1 MLAARRADL
10 LAAQDALAAVGVPA
24 VLNAGGSVFKTAA
37 ATQWLTLLE
46 ALEQP
51 HRADRVRA
59 AALTDF
65 FGRTAEDLQAEP
77 DPTDELSEHVRRLAD
92 VFAARG
98 VAAVLESAVLD
109 GLIARVLGRVG
120 GERTLTDLR
129 HVGEAL
135 HKVAVSERFGVVGLL
150 GWLRTQVAD
159 DKIEVASER
168 TRRLDSDAAAVQL
181 VTIHGSKGLEYP
193 VVYLPTLWDRWVR
206 DDGRPPL
213 PRRPTASAAATWE
226 DRAGGATPLSPRAAT
241 RTPASRSDCSTSPSP
256 GRSRR
261 WSRGTARPPTTPPP
275 RRSTA
280 CCSGVPRGTP
290 ASTTSSRSSVTTS
303 SSTSSAAGSRPAGRS
318 PRWPRSCRSTPH
330 PSSATCRPWRCAPS
344 TATSTPTGAAP
355 PTPPS
360 PPPAHPMPA
369 RPTGCCPSPTT
380 HPTSTTPTSS
390 RSTTRPR
397 PSPTSS

>member
-65 FGRTAEDLQAEP
+65 FGRTAADLEAEP

-98 VAAVLESAVLD
+98 VAAVLESAVRRRAD
-109 GLIARVLGRVG
+109 RPGAGPGRRRAHAHRPPPRRRGPAQG
-120 GERTLTDLR
+120 GRQ
-129 HVGEAL
+129 
-135 HKVAVSERFGVVGLL
+135 ERFGVVGLL

-193 VVYLPTLWDRWVR
+193 VVYLPTLWDRCGAR
-206 DDGRPPL
+206 RGRPPL
-213 PRRPTASAAATWE
+213 PRHRR
-226 DRAGGATPLSPRAAT
+226 RALPRRG
-241 RTPASRSDCSTSPSP
+241 RTEPVA
-256 GRSRR
+256 RR
-261 WSRGTARPPTTPPP
+261 LCRREPP
-275 RRSTA
+275 RGRRRVA
-280 CCSGVPRGTP
+280 P
-290 ASTTSSRSSVTTS
+290 AALR
-303 SSTSSAAGSRPAGRS
+303 RPHPGAVAGRRVVL
-318 PRWPRSCRSTPH
+318 PDRQQHRLR
-330 PSSATCRPWRCAPS
+330 
-344 TATSTPTGAAP
+344 AAP
-355 PTPPS
+355 PH
-360 PPPAHPMPA
+360 AVRA
-369 RPTGCCPSPTT
+369 CPGAC
-380 HPTSTTPTSS
+380 
-390 RSTTRPR
+390 PR
-397 PSPTSS
+397 QRRAAGRR